1 MPTLDRSL
9 TLPAGE
15 FFESAEAKSGIA
27 IHHTVGGTARSTFNW
42 WMSDRTKHGTS
53 RRVGAAYLL
62 ARDGT
67 IHEVIDPEAWAYQ
80 FGLPWQVDRKLAF
93 EKRFIGIELASLGS
107 LIEQDGELYCFD
119 RVAPGTRVDQADVF
133 DSGETW
139 RKYRYW
145 MRYPDAQVDALIEL
159 IDHLCDRFD
168 IPRRVPSDFL
178 KFYGEDLADFEGIIG
193 HTMVR
198 MDKYDPNPDVDFWQR
213 IVDAC
218 GLTPVDIVERSA
230 RRPHMTDAQGDAL
243 FSHNAAQMNE
253 MDPAAAGL
261 VLSLLDE
268 LSRSGRNT
276 YIRLSDPAPN
286 GNSVRYEFIEG
297 DQDLVAL
304 AARSLGFKSWSEQL
318 LEAYGG

>member
-1 MPTLDRSL
+1 M

-15 FFESAEAKSGIA
+15 FFESAETKTGIA

-42 WMSDRTKHGTS
+42 WMEDRTQHGTR
-53 RRVGAAYLL
+53 RRVGTAYLL

-67 IHEVIDPEAWAYQ
+67 IHEVMAPEAWAYQ

-93 EKRFIGIELASLGS
+93 EKRFIGIEMASLGS
-107 LIEQDGELYCFD
+107 LIERDGELYCFD
-119 RVAPGTRVDQADVF
+119 RASPGTRVDRADAF
-133 DSGETW
+133 DRGEQW

-145 MRYPDAQVDALIEL
+145 MRYPDEQVEALVEL
-159 IDHLCDRFD
+159 IDDLCERFD

-198 MDKYDPNPDVDFWQR
+198 LDKYDPNPDTDFWQH

-218 GLTPVDIVERSA
+218 RLTSVDIGEGQPAPGPDA
-230 RRPHMTDAQGDAL
+230 RGSKMTDAQNEVL
-243 FSHNAAQMNE
+243 FSENAARMNE

-268 LSRSGRNT
+268 LSRAGRDT
-276 YIRLSDPAPN
+276 YIRLIDPVPS
-286 GNSVRYEFIEG
+286 GNSVRYEFVEG

-304 AARSLGFKSWSEQL
+304 AARSLGFKSWSGQQ
-318 LEAYGG
+318 LEAYGE